1 MNNRLEQNP
10 SRISF
15 DPGHVDVDAL
25 DEIAD
30 GQDKSRAELIRATL
44 AEVVEEYD
52 DADGENASLR
62 KPDHSELCEAFEQL
76 LEASNHPQGPR
87 KLTVDE
93 ARGKLHSQTC
103 PKAQIVS
110 RLLRPLADDGFISV
124 MNGRITVHRRTVE
137 QVQQAEAEADDA
149 ISRLESVAA
158 DEPDYREVAEPHQ
171 QLLKYHR
178 AELEPPFELAAWTAR
193 QTLWADG
200 GRNACSVD
208 TGGNRSDGGKP

>member
-1 MNNRLEQNP
+1 MSNCLEQNP

-30 GQDKSRAELIRATL
+30 DQDKSRAELIRATL

-52 DADGENASLR
+52 DANGENASLH

-76 LEASNHPQGPR
+76 LEASDHPHDPR
-87 KLTVDE
+87 KVTVDE

-103 PKAQIVS
+103 PKEQVVP
-110 RLLRPLADDGFISV
+110 RLLQPLADDGFISV
-124 MNGRITVHRRTVE
+124 TNGRITVHRRTVE

-149 ISRLESVAA
+149 ISRLEAVVA

-171 QLLKYHR
+171 QLLKYQR
-178 AELEPPFELAAWTAR
+178 AGLKPPFELAAWTAR
-193 QTLWADG
+193 QTLWDEHH
-200 GRNACSVD
+200 RCMI
-208 TGGNRSDGGKP
+208 